1 MRKFLRAVVV
11 GLAAVAVG
19 VATNQVLNGG
29 QWNLPWLA
37 GAIVLAAL
45 AEGLNLWLEARG
57 QARRGKAGAA
67 DGEGAAGTG
76 RRLVQKARAGRDV
89 YMAGR
94 DQTINRRDR
103 DE

>member
-1 MRKFLRAVVV
+1 MRKVLRAVVV

-29 QWNLPWLA
+29 RWDLPWLA

-45 AEGLNLWLEARG
+45 AEGVNLLLEARG
-57 QARRGKAGAA
+57 RARPGDAGA
-67 DGEGAAGTG
+67 EGGAG

-89 YMAGR
+89 NMAGR
-94 DQTINRRDR
+94 DQTIVNYRRL